1 MKPEPTISDIIKQIQ
16 ESADEPHTKNPKEET
31 TNKEV
36 THGNSKANSNEKQ

>member
-1 MKPEPTISDIIKQIQ
+1 MKIEPTISDIIKQIQ

-36 THGNSKANSNEKQ
+36 TNDNPTSNSN

>member
-1 MKPEPTISDIIKQIQ
+1 MKIEPTISDIIKQIQ

-36 THGNSKANSNEKQ
+36 THDNTTSTSN

>member
-36 THGNSKANSNEKQ
+36 THDNTTSTSE

>member
-1 MKPEPTISDIIKQIQ
+1 MKIEPTISDIIKQIQ

-36 THGNSKANSNEKQ
+36 THDNTTSTDN

>member
-36 THGNSKANSNEKQ
+36 THGNNATSNSN

>member
-1 MKPEPTISDIIKQIQ
+1 MKIEPTINDIIKQIQ

-36 THGNSKANSNEKQ
+36 THDNTTSTDN